1 MEVAK
6 ENVAAPMVQ
15 IDGILEMSSSA
26 PNGME
31 LVKNALMAGMAAA
44 DGASVEI
51 TCVGCPKYRVVV
63 NAAEYKEAE
72 DVMKAVTTTAINS
85 LTSNN
90 GTAVLKRE
98 SK

>member
-1 MEVAK
+1 MEVAR
-6 ENVAAPMVQ
+6 ENVAPPMVQ

-31 LVKNALMAGMAAA
+31 LIKNALIAGLEAA
-44 DGASVEI
+44 DGATVEI
-51 TCVGCPKYRVVV
+51 TCVGCPRYRVVV

-72 DVMKAVTTTAINS
+72 DIMKAVTTTAINS
-85 LTSNN
+85 LTSND